1 MGFPSNWETC
11 REAPGPGPP
20 VADTPQARV
29 QRGLPRSGPAPAA
42 GSGRLRA
49 PGPAQPGTNDSRCRW
64 RGWRQVHGTKLWWRG
79 PGFPRAPY
87 GAVGEARALPEG
99 FSASPTAPA
108 RCSPQPGPPRAR
120 ARTSPSP
127 CSAAGGGARR
137 HHTAPRLR
145 PRGAGR
151 SAGSG
156 TARVSARPAGP
167 KGPPRG
173 SRGQKQPPPT
183 PAFSNFPDV
192 PRNRVSKRTV

>member
-20 VADTPQARV
+20 LADTPRPAV

-64 RGWRQVHGTKLWWRG
+64 RGWRQVHGTELWWRG
-79 PGFPRAPY
+79 PGFTRAPY
-87 GAVGEARALPEG
+87 RAVGEARALPEPNRPRTLLPAAWAAACPG
-99 FSASPTAPA
+99 AHQSVPLQRSGRRGQAPPH
-108 RCSPQPGPPRAR
+108 CSP
-120 ARTSPSP
+120 PS
-127 CSAAGGGARR
+127 S
-137 HHTAPRLR
+137 L
-145 PRGAGR
+145 GR
-151 SAGSG
+151 WGLG
-156 TARVSARPAGP
+156 RQRNRRVSARPAGP